1 MTSAASSSP
10 KVLRSTPR
18 RLRLAS
24 ALLLATATCFT
35 QAGPTLAQASAP
47 ANNAPV
53 AAAEPPKPLAVSLV
67 QPRTEMWPE
76 RIEVQGDVMPWQEIH
91 INAEI
96 GGLRLTSM
104 QVSVG
109 DFVRKG
115 QVLALLDTASVEAE
129 LETVNAQL
137 VEAEAAQTQA
147 EATLG
152 RAKRLV
158 ASGGVSQQELAE
170 YETQRQTATA
180 RLAAAR
186 ARLKAQQLKLDAAR
200 LLAPDDGL
208 ISSSSIGEGDIVR
221 AGTELFRLI
230 RQGRLEWR
238 AEVPGEILLKLEPG
252 QEVTISSPLGDEVK
266 GRVRLLSPTIDLR
279 TRAGLAY
286 VDLPA
291 QSRFKAGLRVTGK
304 LVTQRKALVLP
315 AAAIQHGDAGERVFI
330 VDAANTLRAVK
341 VETGRTQADKVEIT
355 SELDPRAR
363 VVAHDVNALKAG
375 IAVQDT
381 AATDAKT
388 QEFAN
393 TNRP

>member
-1 MTSAASSSP
+1 M
-10 KVLRSTPR
+10 
-18 RLRLAS
+18 S
-24 ALLLATATCFT
+24 ALLLVAAAGFT
-35 QAGPTLAQASAP
+35 QAGPTVAQAPAP
-47 ANNAPV
+47 TSSAPV
-53 AAAEPPKPLAVSLV
+53 AAPEPPKPLTVSLI
-67 QPRTEMWPE
+67 QPRTETWPE
-76 RIEVQGDVMPWQEIH
+76 RLEVQGDVMPWQEIH

-129 LETVNAQL
+129 LDTVNAQL
-137 VEAEAAQTQA
+137 VEAEAAQAQS

-170 YETQRQTATA
+170 YETQKQTATA

-238 AEVPGEILLKLEPG
+238 AEVPGEVLLKLEPG
-252 QEVTISSPLGDEVK
+252 QEVIISSPLGDEVK

-286 VDLPA
+286 VNLPT

-315 AAAIQHGDAGERVFI
+315 APAIQHSDGGERVFT
-330 VDAANTLRAVK
+330 VNAANTLRAVK
-341 VETGRTQADKVEIT
+341 VETGRTQGDKVEIT
-355 SELDPRAR
+355 TVLDPRAR
-363 VVAHDVNALKAG
+363 VVARDVGALKAG
-375 IAVQDT
+375 IAVQEAVANDT
-381 AATDAKT
+381 KT
-388 QEFAN
+388 QDIAN
-393 TNRP
+393 TTRP